1 MKYQSFAS
9 DDRISRRTIADA
21 IEVLRSVPDFTKQS
35 RAGIQVALLPLPSG
49 QVVGLVNVQFIGAL
63 REVVC
68 VVEMPTSIRFQ
79 AARQGSSQR
88 EDYDIFRLDG
98 AVVDSAGNVKL
109 TDGALLRAVELIP
122 AHLPFEPTE
131 LEWRIVRHTIALIR
145 AEEKCYRRL
154 RDEAPAEFRN
164 MVPDL
169 RFLDC
174 SNLGDLDIPSSKTI
188 AKYIADSDW
197 TLSFPKI

>member
-68 VVEMPTSIRFQ
+68 V
-79 AARQGSSQR
+79 
-88 EDYDIFRLDG
+88 
-98 AVVDSAGNVKL
+98 
-109 TDGALLRAVELIP
+109 
-122 AHLPFEPTE
+122 
-131 LEWRIVRHTIALIR
+131 
-145 AEEKCYRRL
+145 
-154 RDEAPAEFRN
+154 
-164 MVPDL
+164 
-169 RFLDC
+169 
-174 SNLGDLDIPSSKTI
+174 
-188 AKYIADSDW
+188 
-197 TLSFPKI
+197 SFPKI